1 MFSSFS
7 RDPVTGMNGDG
18 AVRRPLTPS
27 ESEEFRRAVG
37 RLQNGAR
44 ELLVIALVMPI
55 FLAGAELAAE
65 GYSASGGVLARE
77 DLQRPLDRVVFVA
90 FGLALFALALRA
102 RLGAGS
108 AVRLMSDALSD
119 DPAVRE
125 TARARLLGLGGP
137 ALVRAAA
144 GWIVENGGR
153 LVLAVVVA
161 VLGTTLLP
169 IPSPLWLAVAIVIV
183 VAMDVR
189 WREMMAD
196 AAGQIPRG
204 D

>member
-1 MFSSFS
+1 
-7 RDPVTGMNGDG
+7 MNGDG

-27 ESEEFRRAVG
+27 ESEEFRRAIG

-65 GYSASGGVLARE
+65 GYNASGGALVRE
-77 DLQRPLDRVVFVA
+77 DFQRPLDRVVFVA
-90 FGLALFALALRA
+90 FAVALFALALRA
-102 RLGAGS
+102 RLGAGR
-108 AVRLMSDALSD
+108 AVRLMPDALSD

-137 ALVRAAA
+137 APVRAAA
-144 GWIVENGGR
+144 GWIAGNGGR
-153 LVLAVVVA
+153 LVLAIVVA
-161 VLGTTLLP
+161 VFCTTLLP
-169 IPSPLWLAVAIVIV
+169 IPSPLWLAVAVVIV

-189 WREMMAD
+189 WRAMMAD
-196 AAGQIPRG
+196 AAGQLPR
-204 D
+204 